1 MPRTSRSTVVSTLLL
16 IAMSFVLSFVVA
28 ASPAGAA
35 AHDGKWSVLVITE
48 KGNCDRGYRYD
59 VSVADGQVRYSGD
72 GAVIFN
78 GTVAPNGAVK
88 VAIRFGEQGANGVG
102 RLSGNAGA
110 GTWHG
115 AGKGAECSGRWE
127 AERR

>member
-1 MPRTSRSTVVSTLLL
+1 MPRTSRSTVVSVLLL
-16 IAMSFVLSFVVA
+16 IVMSFVVA
-28 ASPAGAA
+28 ASPGRAA

-59 VSVADGQVRYSGD
+59 VAVADGQVRYSGD
-72 GAVIFN
+72 GAINFN